1 MKERQMF
8 NIYIG
13 PHTGYR
19 TLAHRCLIL
28 FIFSFI
34 FSYMRNDSVI
44 PLWLYHGD
52 EEAHEHKQLLFLY
65 FFHFV
70 SANLAHVALKEKH
83 KGMKLTVRQCLTL
96 TANTLSL

>member
-1 MKERQMF
+1 MKERKTF

-19 TLAHRCLIL
+19 TLAHRCVIL

-44 PLWLYHGD
+44 PPWLYHGD

-70 SANLAHVALKEKH
+70 SANLERK
-83 KGMKLTVRQCLTL
+83 T
-96 TANTLSL
+96 

>member
-28 FIFSFI
+28 FIFS
-34 FSYMRNDSVI
+34 YMRSDSVI
-44 PLWLYHGD
+44 PPWLHHGD

-83 KGMKLTVRQCLTL
+83 KGMKFTVRQCLTL
-96 TANTLSL
+96 TVNTLSL